1 MEHHFAE
8 QILSASGCNPLHPE
22 KNVMNILDQRQNGR
36 SFGPQTKCNVLG
48 RYLPTNPTLLESYDS
63 QIFCGRFSKTGDVFM
78 SACQDRHL
86 RLYNTQNWK
95 MIKEI
100 VARDVGWSIIDTDY
114 SPDQRWLIY
123 SSWSDY
129 VQLCNIGGEH
139 EVHEGLDLKPEA
151 HRFCLF
157 SIKFSPDSNEILCG
171 SSDKSLY
178 IYNLDR
184 REVSLKVEGHK
195 DDVNTVC
202 YAEENNNNTIF
213 SGSDDTLCK
222 VWDRRLLGKGNTPVG
237 CMVGHFEG
245 ITHICSKGD
254 GRYFISNSKDQSIK
268 LWDIRMMKENDT
280 AETEAKAHRA
290 NYDYRYGDSYLA
302 RGQRNA
308 FSGKKM
314 HPGDTSLMT
323 YRGHKVFQTLI
334 RSYFSP
340 MESTGQRYIYAGSF
354 DGILYV
360 YDVLT
365 GEIIQQLAG
374 HRTII
379 RDSSWH
385 PYQPLLATT
394 SWDGCVK
401 LWTHE
406 KDGVMQAKKRRK
418 ERK

>member
-1 MEHHFAE
+1 MEHKFAQE
-8 QILSASGCNPLHPE
+8 LVNSCGVNPLNPQTSVLNLLNKRQICSPFNARTKCAILS
-22 KNVMNILDQRQNGR
+22 
-36 SFGPQTKCNVLG
+36 
-48 RYLPTNPTLLESYDS
+48 RYLPTHSTEFDRYDT
-63 QIFCGRFSKTGDVFM
+63 QVFCGRFSKDGEVFM
-78 SACQDRHL
+78 SACQDRHI
-86 RLYNTQNWK
+86 RLYDTKSWK
-95 MIKEI
+95 IKKEI
-100 VARDVGWSIIDTDY
+100 IAKDVGWSIIDTDY

-129 VQLCNIGGEH
+129 VHLCNIVGEH
-139 EVHEGLDLKPEA
+139 EIHEGMDLKPEA

-171 SSDKSLY
+171 SSDRSLY

-184 REVSLKVEGHK
+184 REVSLKLEAHK
-195 DDVNTVC
+195 DDINTVC
-202 YAEENNNNTIF
+202 YAEEDNNNTIF

-222 VWDRRLLGKGNTPVG
+222 VWDRRLLGKSNQPVG

-268 LWDIRMMKENDT
+268 LWDIRKMKDHGV
-280 AETEAKAHRA
+280 AELEANSNRT
-290 NYDYRYGDSYLA
+290 NYDYRYGDSYFGRA
-302 RGQRNA
+302 QRNV
-308 FSGKKM
+308 FSGKKV

-323 YRGHKVFQTLI
+323 YRGHKIFQTLI

-340 MESTGQRYIYAGSF
+340 CETTGQRYIYTGSY

-360 YDVLT
+360 YDILT
-365 GEIIQQLAG
+365 GEIVQQLKG
-374 HRTII
+374 HKATI

-385 PYQPLLATT
+385 PYEPMLTTT
-394 SWDGCVK
+394 SWDGVVR

-406 KDGVMQAKKRRK
+406 SVVTQAEKRRK
-418 ERK
+418 ERT